1 MLLCFPEHSAKA
13 LISFQNPQIF
23 NTISTGK
30 IQKQQSHYHLIIR
43 PTLLTLPSSHMLTDH
58 TTKVGHMR

>member
-1 MLLCFPEHSAKA
+1 MLFRFPEHSAKA

-30 IQKQQSHYHLIIR
+30 IQKQQSHYHLIII
-43 PTLLTLPSSHMLTDH
+43 LSS
-58 TTKVGHMR
+58 